1 MGLTPLDGLV
11 MGTRSGSLDPAVVK
25 FLVDNEK
32 MTVDEIDEML
42 NKKSGVLGISGLS
55 SDFRDLET
63 AAAKGHVRAKLALDV
78 FYYRVAYFIG
88 AYMAVLGGADLI
100 IFTAGVGENASSGRK
115 EILDRLAYTGIKI
128 DEEANAKRGEEIMI
142 SAPDSSVMVMVIPT
156 NEELVIAQD
165 TEDIVAHQVAK

>member
-32 MTVDEIDEML
+32 MTVDQVDEML

-55 SDFRDLET
+55 SDFRDLEK
-63 AAAKGHVRAKLALDV
+63 AAATGHERAKLALDV
-78 FYYRVAYFIG
+78 FYYRVAYIIG

-100 IFTAGVGENASSGRK
+100 VFTAGVGENSASGRK
-115 EILDRLAYTGIKI
+115 AILDKLAYMGIKL
-128 DEEANAKRGEEIMI
+128 DEKENAKRGEELVI
-142 SAPDSSVMVMVIPT
+142 SAPESAVKVMVIPT
-156 NEELVIAQD
+156 NEELVIARD
-165 TEDIVAHQVAK
+165 TKRLTSH